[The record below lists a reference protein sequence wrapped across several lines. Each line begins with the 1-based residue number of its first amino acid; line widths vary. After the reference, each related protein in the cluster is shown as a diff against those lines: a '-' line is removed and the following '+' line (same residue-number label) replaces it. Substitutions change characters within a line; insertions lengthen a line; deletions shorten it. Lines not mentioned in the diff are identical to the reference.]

1 MSDIALLQRK
11 IARLEKAKKA
21 AEDILESKALELWES
36 KQELELKVLDRTK
49 ELEKEKVKAEEAQQ
63 AEKNFLANM
72 SHEIRTPLNAI
83 IGMTHLMMDTPLTP
97 EQDGYLSTLNNSAEI
112 LLNLITD
119 ILDISKI
126 DAGQISI
133 FLEDFDLNDHIVV
146 LHNIFLPKA
155 QQKNIELKITIDP
168 KIKPL
173 VHGDTK
179 LLNQVLINLVGN
191 AIKFTSKGH
200 VHLNVDLISNDDEN
214 QHILFEV
221 IDSGIGITEDKQES
235 IFDHFKQ
242 ADSGIDREYG
252 GTGLGLAISKKIV
265 SKLGGDLNVKSV
277 PDKGSTF
284 YFSLC
289 MPYAK
294 TITTKEVI
302 EPSTKKS
309 NLSKSHS
316 DYKILV
322 VEDNLINQKYL
333 LRLLD
338 KWTFDYDIANNGMEC
353 LQHCQKTTYDT
364 ILMDIQMPV
373 LDGYEATK
381 EIRLTDKDTPII
393 ALTASSLRD
402 DKEKAIAMGFTDFL
416 TKPFRPN
423 QLSEML
429 ERHLR

>member
-284 YFSLC
+284 YFSLS